1 MLNQYIQYPYIV
13 FPFGLAKPALI
24 IAIIYVFVLAFF
36 ILRGAVTKRLKLTLQ
51 SISKMKRGE
60 KNNFILSVTG
70 FVVMLALCI
79 ILPFFLEE
87 RGAIIGISKIY
98 LRYELLVFI
107 ATLIFLC
114 SSCLNKS
121 NRYTQIIVSNKVFNV
136 LIWVSLSTGLL
147 TGEIDYT
154 FWQNIIVIVCGGI
167 LSTLFLIIDIEAIQT
182 VTDKAKQF
190 DLISYAPAK
199 SADDLFPQHRMQAED
214 VANIIKNSSCEPFSV
229 CVSGEWG
236 VGKTSVIHGIVDI
249 LNKEGSYD
257 FIHINALE
265 LDNKQAMIHYLFSQ
279 IKEKLKS
286 RGAYVGIDSEF
297 KDFISSS
304 AGTLTSSSIGDFIHI
319 KFFQENEDYR
329 FQKRKL
335 EKLLERTFG
344 SGKLIVIVDDIER
357 CDKELAREYLFLIKE
372 VATMQNCVSIF
383 VTDYNMLNKIV
394 YTEDNA
400 QQEDDSTDFLS
411 KFFNYRIDLRN
422 ERLEDVFKFYD
433 NFLKSDE
440 ASFQI
445 IYEFVC
451 MSPATWCQKVISGI
465 NSKLEEEK
473 SNKNKYWAD
482 KKREEEFDRRIN
494 VLEERLNLFNS
505 LINNSRNVVKFYNVL
520 RNNILICN
528 DQLWS
533 TGDKTDVKKY
543 IDSRNIGQVLYVLS
557 FAEIFLPFEH
567 QRLIEKGARYIEHPL
582 YGSNETVSDER
593 ALLIEITEGIVYGE
607 YSEYEKLDGYIIQD
621 IRKFIETFLNRKND
635 LSQLINSFSSH
646 EEKWM
651 AAIRESNTL
660 EMKAHWI
667 EMVLMILQKN
677 PYLNSQI
684 TNKERIEIFTKLL
697 DFAEQQVEK
706 TEWTSDNLFSIFESD
721 LKTDRYFSIGTG
733 MITTFW
739 KHLCKSTVYKKPCE
753 KFVKEIKIF
762 PYHYTYDRM
771 GHIYRLAHYLIPLEN
786 GSATTEN
793 LHESTLNINRNFK
806 ENISCFL
813 DKLALCIPNYSLT
826 SKDWIE
832 KYKELSDKIVK
843 YLKEYG
849 LSEYPDVKCEIELM
863 VDSIEEFS
871 SLDNIISW
879 VEDVSAMPNAISSG
893 ACPTD
898 IEQAIK
904 YFEDILQNDINRD
917 IDKQFSDFFLG
928 LRDAQ
933 DLVISKQ
940 QIDRLHKLVTN
951 FAKQSGRSSLPYRR
965 LLMKLSLDQTQTNNV
980 EEEQ

>member
-1 MLNQYIQYPYIV
+1 MLNQYIQYPYII

-24 IAIIYVFVLAFF
+24 IAIIYVFVLAVF
-36 ILRGAVTKRLKLTLQ
+36 ILQGAVTKRLKLTLQ
-51 SISKMKRGE
+51 PIRKMKRGE

-79 ILPFFLEE
+79 SLPLFLEKK
-87 RGAIIGISKIY
+87 GAILSIAKIY
-98 LRYELLVFI
+98 LRYEALVFV
-107 ATLIFLC
+107 TSLIFLC
-114 SSCLNKS
+114 TSSLNKL
-121 NRYTQIIVSNKVFNV
+121 NRHTQIIVSNKLFNV

-154 FWQNIIVIVCGGI
+154 FWQNIIVIACGGI
-167 LSTLFLIIDIEAIQT
+167 LSTLFLIIDIEAIQA
-182 VTDKAKQF
+182 VTNKTEQF
-190 DLISYAPAK
+190 DLISYAPAQ
-199 SADDLFPQHRMQAED
+199 SADSLFPQHKMQAEYI
-214 VANIIKNSSCEPFSV
+214 ANIIKNSSCEPFSV

-236 VGKTSVIHGIVDI
+236 VGKTSVIHGIVDM
-249 LNKEGSYD
+249 LKKDGSFD
-257 FIHINALE
+257 FIYINALE
-265 LDNKQAMIHYLFSQ
+265 LDNKQAIIHYLFSQ
-279 IKEKLKS
+279 IKDKLKS

-304 AGTLTSSSIGDFIHI
+304 AGTLTSSSIGDFIHK
-319 KFFQENEDYR
+319 KFFQENKDYR
-329 FQKRKL
+329 YQKRKL
-335 EKLLERTFG
+335 EKLLEHTFG
-344 SGKLIVIVDDIER
+344 NGKLIVIVDDIER
-357 CDKELAREYLFLIKE
+357 CDRELAREYLFLIKE

-394 YTEDNA
+394 RTDDND

-411 KFFNYRIDLRN
+411 KFFNYRIDLRS
-422 ERLEDVFKFYD
+422 ERLEDVFNFYD
-433 NFLKSDE
+433 NYLKSDE

-445 IYEFVC
+445 INEFVC
-451 MSPATWCQKVISGI
+451 VSPATWCQKVISGI

-473 SNKNKYWAD
+473 SNKKKYWAD
-482 KKREEEFDRRIN
+482 KKREEEYDRRIN

-505 LINNSRNVVKFYNVL
+505 FINNSRNVVKFYNVL

-528 DQLWS
+528 DQLCS
-533 TGDKTDVKKY
+533 LGDKTDVKKY

-567 QRLIEKGARYIEHPL
+567 QRLIEIGAKYIEHPL
-582 YGSNETVSDER
+582 YGSNEPVSDER

-607 YSEYEKLDGYIIQD
+607 YSEYEKLDSYIIQD

-635 LSQLINSFSSH
+635 LPQLINSFSSC

-651 AAIRESNTL
+651 AAIKESNTL
-660 EMKAHWI
+660 EIKTHWI

-684 TNKERIEIFTKLL
+684 TDKERIEIFTKLL
-697 DFAEQQVEK
+697 NFAEQQVK
-706 TEWTSDNLFSIFESD
+706 KGEWTSDNLFSVFESD
-721 LKTDRYFSIGTG
+721 LKTNRYFSIGTG

-739 KHLCKSTVYKKPCE
+739 QHLSKSTVYKKPSE
-753 KFVKEIKIF
+753 KLAKEVKIF
-762 PYHYTYDRM
+762 PYHYTYDRI

-786 GSATTEN
+786 ESAKTEN
-793 LHESTLNINRNFK
+793 LHETTLNINRSFK

-813 DKLALCIPNYSLT
+813 DKLAVCIPNYSLT

-832 KYKELSDKIVK
+832 KYKEVSDKIVK
-843 YLKEYG
+843 YLKECG

-879 VEDVSAMPNAISSG
+879 VEDVSTAPNVISSG
-893 ACPTD
+893 AYPTD

-933 DLVISKQ
+933 DLVISRR
-940 QIDRLHKLVTN
+940 QIDRLHTLVTI
-951 FAKQSGRSSLPYRR
+951 FSERSGLSALWFRR
-965 LLMKLSLDQTQTNNV
+965 LLLNISNKVKTNTL
-980 EEEQ
+980 EE